1 MRTKQS
7 FPDVT
12 NLYNLSTNEV
22 TQAPL
27 VQPGDQI
34 VAHVDLHCFAFA
46 LLCKAVQ
53 TASPGQTAR
62 AAGGVSYK
70 KH

>member
-27 VQPGDQI
+27 VQAGDQI
-34 VAHVDLHCFAFA
+34 VAHVDLHCFAFS
-46 LLCKAVQ
+46 LLCKAV
-53 TASPGQTAR
+53 
-62 AAGGVSYK
+62 
-70 KH
+70 